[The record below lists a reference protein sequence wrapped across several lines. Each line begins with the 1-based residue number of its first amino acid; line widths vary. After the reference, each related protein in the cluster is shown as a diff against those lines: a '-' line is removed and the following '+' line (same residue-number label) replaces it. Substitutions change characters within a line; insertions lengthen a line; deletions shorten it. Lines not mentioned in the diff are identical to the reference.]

1 MNIDH
6 DPDCLFCKIVAGEIP
21 SEQVYSDEQLIVF
34 KDINPKAAVH
44 LLIVPRE
51 HIISLNELEEKHESL
66 IAYIMRL
73 LPKIAQE
80 QGLDNGFR
88 TVINTGSGGGQLI
101 FHLHFHLLGGEG
113 LSGAGFSR
121 AV

>member
-1 MNIDH
+1 MTT
-6 DPDCLFCKIVAGEIP
+6 DPDCLFCKIVAGIIP
-21 SEQVYSDEQLIVF
+21 SDQVYSDEHVVVF
-34 KDINPKAAVH
+34 KDINPKAPVH

-51 HIISLNELEEKHESL
+51 HVVSLNEVEEKHDGL
-66 IAYIMRL
+66 MTHIMRL
-73 LPKIAQE
+73 LPKIAKE

-88 TVINTGSGGGQLI
+88 TVINTGPGGGQLV

-113 LSGAGFSR
+113 LAGAGFSR

>member
-1 MNIDH
+1 MNT

-51 HIISLNELEEKHESL
+51 HIISINELEEKHDSL
-66 IAYIMRL
+66 ITHIMRS

-80 QGLDNGFR
+80 QGLENGFR